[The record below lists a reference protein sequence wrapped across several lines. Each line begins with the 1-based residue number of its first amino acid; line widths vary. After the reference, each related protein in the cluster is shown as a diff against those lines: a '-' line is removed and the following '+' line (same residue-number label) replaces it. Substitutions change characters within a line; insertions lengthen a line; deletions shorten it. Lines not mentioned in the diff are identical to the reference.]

1 MPFDPQSFRSALAYD
16 GARPNLFEVRLNFP
30 DFIAREGDRAGSGDN
45 AGSGE
50 KFSFMCQAASLPA
63 QQVDVVPVFYQG
75 RETKVAGNRTFDN
88 WTVSILNDEDFAI
101 RNKIEL
107 WNNALNGHSTNVR
120 ERSTAQNSNI
130 YGSTAHVIQLSKDGS
145 ALRSYKFIGLWPTT
159 IGEISL
165 DWNSSNEIESF
176 DVTFAYQWWETLVGS
191 SDGTGGEIPTRNVD
205 IF

>member
-63 QQVDVVPVFYQG
+63 QQVDVVSVFYQG

-120 ERSTAQNSNI
+120 ERSTTQNSNI

-165 DWNSSNEIESF
+165 DWNTPNEIESF